1 MEKELDKVYEV
12 YMNDT
17 ESEFAVKTRERIQW
31 ICKNVSGENV
41 LDVGCSQGITSILL
55 GRENKTVL
63 ALDIEEEAIDFAKL
77 KLEEEEKYVQ
87 ENVTFV
93 AGDFVSYD
101 FAGERFDTIIMTEV
115 LEHISDVQDFIDKIA
130 ECVKESAQV
139 IITVPFGIND
149 HWDHKRT
156 YYFGMLYEQLEN
168 YKIIDVQFMGKWL
181 GVVAK
186 FGCADDSIKGISPD
200 KELMLEEEE
209 AFFKIERKLVDDK
222 VRYKKYISEQKEK
235 INNLVQKKEELQ
247 ERNKKAT
254 KELNELSKRYAE
266 LTGSFLGKLALGVW
280 FINARIKNIL
290 YSVYCKIKSFLPG
303 GRFQKSEESA
313 STNAKVAKKAD
324 KREKLLLPDFMQEA
338 VIMNDEYKFD
348 WKEKFLELREN
359 ICDVD
364 FLQKINNKIAR
375 IPESNGSRYYGKM
388 PLKIGMIADEF
399 LYRSYADMADFVY
412 ITPEDYKYD
421 IDILFVATAWKGLNN
436 EWKGLGSI
444 NNDETRK
451 KLYVIINYYKK
462 LGKKVIFYSKE
473 DPSNY
478 YVFLDIAKQCDFIF
492 TTAEECVEHYK
503 KDTGIENVTV
513 LDFSINPIQFNPI
526 GIQLFNFDEVLFAGT
541 WWNKKYPERKK
552 DMEIIFESVL
562 NAGKGLR
569 IIDRN
574 YSLKNPDYFYP
585 ARYLKFVAPE
595 VSHAVLQKIH
605 KMYSWSININSIK
618 NSNTMFASRVY
629 ELQALGNL
637 IISNN
642 NKGMERKF
650 PNIIIEDGS
659 GNAMKALTQYS
670 DEEIYSKRIDGVRRV
685 LSGETTYDRINFI
698 LKFIGEKTVNYDK
711 SVAIIIPEENE
722 AELWNMAQEQTYGN
736 KELIRSSALNNEV
749 FSQYDMIAFFT
760 EDSEYSQ
767 FYIEDMVNAFK
778 YTDCD
783 FITKKA
789 YFEKDTLVGGI
800 EHNYVKEYD
809 EIGRTVFWRSSYSL
823 EEILD
828 GKGGQDKKG
837 YSIDHFNYRKR

>member
-1 MEKELDKVYEV
+1 MEKKLDKVYEV

-31 ICKNVSGENV
+31 ICKNAGGKKI

-55 GRENKTVL
+55 GRENKIVL
-63 ALDIEEEAIDFAKL
+63 ALDIEEEAIEFANL

-87 ENVTFV
+87 ENVSFV
-93 AGDFVSYD
+93 AGDFASYD
-101 FAGERFDTIIMTEV
+101 FAGEKFDTIIMTEV
-115 LEHISDVQDFIDKIA
+115 LEHIIDVQAFIDKIA
-130 ECVKESAQV
+130 ECAEETAKV

-181 GVVAK
+181 GVVAR
-186 FGCADDSIKGISPD
+186 FGSVDDKVKGILPD
-200 KELMLEEEE
+200 KDLMLEEEKV
-209 AFFKIERKLVDDK
+209 FFQIERKLVDDK

-235 INNLVQKKEELQ
+235 INNLVQEKQKLQENNIKITKERNEIRAKYKKLAGSLLGKMTLSIWFISARFKTILYAVWCKLKSFVPGRKMQENKEEMP
-247 ERNKKAT
+247 EKETAVNKSG
-254 KELNELSKRYAE
+254 N
-266 LTGSFLGKLALGVW
+266 
-280 FINARIKNIL
+280 KNKQ
-290 YSVYCKIKSFLPG
+290 V
-303 GRFQKSEESA
+303 
-313 STNAKVAKKAD
+313 
-324 KREKLLLPDFMQEA
+324 LPDFMQEA

-359 ICDVD
+359 ICDIN
-364 FLQKINNKIAR
+364 FQQKMSNKIAR

-388 PLKIGMIADEF
+388 PLKIGIVADEF
-399 LYRSYADMADFVY
+399 LYRSYADIADFIY
-412 ITPEDYKYD
+412 ITPEEYKYD
-421 IDILFVATAWKGLNN
+421 IDILFVATAWKGLHN

-444 NNDETRK
+444 NNDTMRN
-451 KLYVIINYYKK
+451 KLSDILDYYKK

-478 YVFLDIAKQCDFIF
+478 YIFLDIAKQSDFIF
-492 TTAEECVEHYK
+492 TTAEECVEHYR
-503 KDTGIENVTV
+503 KDTGIDKVAV

-526 GIQLFNFDEVLFAGT
+526 GMQMFNFDEVLFAGT
-541 WWNKKYPERKK
+541 WWNKKYPERKE
-552 DMEIIFESVL
+552 DMEVIFENVL
-562 NAGKGLR
+562 KAGKGLK

-585 ARYLKFVAPE
+585 ARYLKYVSPE

-618 NSNTMFASRVY
+618 NSDTMFASRVY

-637 IISNN
+637 IISNHS
-642 NKGMERKF
+642 KGMERKF
-650 PNIIIEDGS
+650 PNVIIEDGS
-659 GNAMKALTQYS
+659 GNAIKALTQYN

-685 LSGETTYDRINFI
+685 LGGETTYDRINFI
-698 LKFIGEKTVNYDK
+698 LKFIGEKTFECEK
-711 SVAIIIPEENE
+711 TVAIIISKDNE
-722 AELWNMAQEQTYGN
+722 SELWDMAQSQTYKN
-736 KELIRSSALNNEV
+736 KELIKSSELNHEI
-749 FSQYDMIAFFT
+749 FSKYDIIAFFAA
-760 EDSEYSQ
+760 DSEYSQ

-789 YFEKDTLVGGI
+789 YFEKDTLVSGL
-800 EHNYVKEYD
+800 EHSYVNEYD

-823 EEILD
+823 EELLN
-828 GKGGQDKKG
+828 GTGGRDKKG